1 MLKEDIT
8 ILPLIYDNS
17 FKHIFLDKPE
27 MLMTIISKI
36 IDYPFDPNI
45 DVVEVCNGVIIK
57 QKLKEKGYIA
67 DIVLMVNKF
76 DIISIEANKGDFSWL
91 KAERNFIYIT
101 EIGNRHKRHIHK
113 VYNNKNNKSS
123 KNNSK
128 SNNKNKNKNNNNSN
142 AKSPQVIQVNLNY
155 KSSVFGAEPII
166 KNEVRNKIYNRA
178 LIKNFTIWLINV
190 DKCQE
195 MMYTNDE
202 MSKEHLLGAIFATSS
217 ANELELLLIKGG
229 VDKNMT
235 RDFIEFIKEKNND
248 TSYLNDLVTVH
259 PIEEKID
266 EAYSDGHAMGI
277 DEGERIGYAR
287 GEEIGVAKGVKQ
299 GIEQGIEKGRELG
312 IEQGIEQGREEGR
325 NESTQNIINKLIE
338 KGLSDN
344 EISNLLDI
352 NHKQLTKLKRVA

>member
-1 MLKEDIT
+1 MLKEDTKIE
-8 ILPLIYDNS
+8 PLIYDNA
-17 FKHIFLDKPE
+17 FRHIFLDKPE

-36 IDYPFDPNI
+36 IDYPFDPDI
-45 DVVEVCNGVIIK
+45 DVVEVCNEVIIK
-57 QKLKEKGYIA
+57 RKLKEKGYVA

-101 EIGNRHKRHIHK
+101 ELGNRHKRHIHK
-113 VYNNKNNKSS
+113 VYNNNSS
-123 KNNSK
+123 KK
-128 SNNKNKNKNNNNSN
+128 KDKKNNKNKSYE
-142 AKSPQVIQVNLNY
+142 KSPKVIQVNLNY
-155 KSSVFGAEPII
+155 KSSVFNTEPII

-190 DKCQE
+190 DKCNE

-202 MSKEHLLGAIFATSS
+202 MRKGHLLGAIFATSS
-217 ANELELLLIKGG
+217 ANELELLRIKGG

-287 GEEIGVAKGVKQ
+287 GEAIGVAKGVKQ
-299 GIEQGIEKGRELG
+299 GIEQGIMKGQK
-312 IEQGIEQGREEGR
+312 QGALQERKNLIAKL
-325 NESTQNIINKLIE
+325 INK
-338 KGLSDN
+338 GFSDN

-352 NHKQLTKLKRVA
+352 SPKQLTKFKRVA

>member
-1 MLKEDIT
+1 MLKEDTKIE
-8 ILPLIYDNS
+8 PLIYDNA
-17 FKHIFLDKPE
+17 FRHIFLDKPE

-36 IDYPFDPNI
+36 IDYPFDPDI
-45 DVVEVCNGVIIK
+45 DVVEVCNEVIIK
-57 QKLKEKGYIA
+57 RKLKEKGYVA

-101 EIGNRHKRHIHK
+101 ELGNRHKRHIHK
-113 VYNNKNNKSS
+113 VYNNNSS
-123 KNNSK
+123 KK
-128 SNNKNKNKNNNNSN
+128 KDKKNNKNKSYE
-142 AKSPQVIQVNLNY
+142 KSPKVIQVNLNY
-155 KSSVFGAEPII
+155 KSSVFNTEPII

-178 LIKNFTIWLINV
+178 LIKNFTIWLINI
-190 DKCQE
+190 DKCSE

-202 MSKEHLLGAIFATSS
+202 ISKGHLLGAIFATSS

-277 DEGERIGYAR
+277 DEGKKIG
-287 GEEIGVAKGVKQ
+287 
-299 GIEQGIEKGRELG
+299 L
-312 IEQGIEQGREEGR
+312 EQGREEGR
-325 NESTQNIINKLIE
+325 NESIQNTINKLIS

-352 NHKQLTKLKRVA
+352 NHKQLTKFKRVA

>member
-1 MLKEDIT
+1 MLKEDTKIE
-8 ILPLIYDNS
+8 PLIYDNA
-17 FKHIFLDKPE
+17 FRHIFLDKPE

-36 IDYPFDPNI
+36 IDYPFDPDI
-45 DVVEVCNGVIIK
+45 DVVEVCNEVIIK
-57 QKLKEKGYIA
+57 RKLKEKGYVA
-67 DIVLMVNKF
+67 DIVLIVNKF

-101 EIGNRHKRHIHK
+101 ELGNRHKRHIHK
-113 VYNNKNNKSS
+113 VYNNNSS
-123 KNNSK
+123 KK
-128 SNNKNKNKNNNNSN
+128 KDKKNNKNKSYE
-142 AKSPQVIQVNLNY
+142 KSPKVIQVNLNY
-155 KSSVFGAEPII
+155 KSSVFNTEPII

-178 LIKNFTIWLINV
+178 LIKNFTIWLINI
-190 DKCQE
+190 DKCSE

-202 MSKEHLLGAIFATSS
+202 ISKGHLLGAIFATSS

-287 GEEIGVAKGVKQ
+287 GEAIGVAKGVKQ
-299 GIEQGIEKGRELG
+299 GIEQGIE
-312 IEQGIEQGREEGR
+312 QGIMKGQKQGALQERK
-325 NESTQNIINKLIE
+325 NLIAKLINK
-338 KGLSDN
+338 GFSDN

-352 NHKQLTKLKRVA
+352 SPKQLTKFKRVA

>member
-1 MLKEDIT
+1 MLKEDTKIE
-8 ILPLIYDNS
+8 PLIYDNA
-17 FKHIFLDKPE
+17 FRHIFLDKPE

-36 IDYPFDPNI
+36 IDYPFDPDI
-45 DVVEVCNGVIIK
+45 DVVEVCNEVIIK
-57 QKLKEKGYIA
+57 RKLKEKGYVA

-101 EIGNRHKRHIHK
+101 ELGNRHKRHIHK
-113 VYNNKNNKSS
+113 VYNNNSS
-123 KNNSK
+123 KK
-128 SNNKNKNKNNNNSN
+128 KDKKNNKNKSYE
-142 AKSPQVIQVNLNY
+142 KSPKVIQVNLNY
-155 KSSVFGAEPII
+155 KSSVFNTEPII

-190 DKCQE
+190 DKCSE

-202 MSKEHLLGAIFATSS
+202 MRKGHLLGAIFATSS

-277 DEGERIGYAR
+277 DEGKKIGLERGKEIGLER
-287 GEEIGVAKGVKQ
+287 GEEIGVAKGIKQ
-299 GIEQGIEKGRELG
+299 EIEQ
-312 IEQGIEQGREEGR
+312 GR

-352 NHKQLTKLKRVA
+352 NHKQLTKFKRVA

>member
-1 MLKEDIT
+1 MLKEDTKIE
-8 ILPLIYDNS
+8 PLIYDNA
-17 FKHIFLDKPE
+17 FRHIFLDKPE

-36 IDYPFDPNI
+36 IDYPFDPDI
-45 DVVEVCNGVIIK
+45 DVVEVCNEVIIK
-57 QKLKEKGYIA
+57 RKLKEKGYVA

-101 EIGNRHKRHIHK
+101 ELGNRHKRHIHK
-113 VYNNKNNKSS
+113 VYNNNSS
-123 KNNSK
+123 KK
-128 SNNKNKNKNNNNSN
+128 KDKKNNKNKSYE
-142 AKSPQVIQVNLNY
+142 KSPKVIQVNLNY
-155 KSSVFGAEPII
+155 KSSVFNTEPII

-190 DKCQE
+190 DKCSE

-202 MSKEHLLGAIFATSS
+202 MSKGHLLGAIFATSS

-287 GEEIGVAKGVKQ
+287 GEAIGVAKGVKQ
-299 GIEQGIEKGRELG
+299 GIEQGIE
-312 IEQGIEQGREEGR
+312 QGIMKGQKQGALQERK
-325 NESTQNIINKLIE
+325 NLIAKLINK
-338 KGLSDN
+338 GFSDN

-352 NHKQLTKLKRVA
+352 SPKQLTKFKRVA

>member
-1 MLKEDIT
+1 MLKEDTKIE
-8 ILPLIYDNS
+8 PLIYDNA
-17 FKHIFLDKPE
+17 FRHIFLDKPE

-36 IDYPFDPNI
+36 IDYPFDPDI
-45 DVVEVCNGVIIK
+45 DVVEVCNEVIIK
-57 QKLKEKGYIA
+57 RKLKEKGYVA

-101 EIGNRHKRHIHK
+101 ELGNRHKRHIHK
-113 VYNNKNNKSS
+113 VYNNNSSKSS
-123 KNNSK
+123 SK
-128 SNNKNKNKNNNNSN
+128 KKDKNKNKSCE
-142 AKSPQVIQVNLNY
+142 KSPQVIQVNLNY
-155 KSSVFGAEPII
+155 KSSVFSDKPII

-190 DKCQE
+190 DKCSE

-202 MSKEHLLGAIFATSS
+202 MRKGHLLGAIFATSS

-277 DEGERIGYAR
+277 DEGKKIGLER
-287 GEEIGVAKGVKQ
+287 GEEIGIAKGIKQGIKQ
-299 GIEQGIEKGRELG
+299 GIEQ
-312 IEQGIEQGREEGR
+312 GR

-352 NHKQLTKLKRVA
+352 NHKQLTKFKRIA

>member
-1 MLKEDIT
+1 MLKEDTKIE
-8 ILPLIYDNS
+8 PLIYDNA
-17 FKHIFLDKPE
+17 FRHIFLDKPE

-36 IDYPFDPNI
+36 IDYPFDPDI
-45 DVVEVCNGVIIK
+45 DVVEVCNEVIIK
-57 QKLKEKGYIA
+57 RKLKEKGYVA
-67 DIVLMVNKF
+67 DIVLIVNKF

-101 EIGNRHKRHIHK
+101 ELGNRHKRHIHK
-113 VYNNKNNKSS
+113 VYNNNSS
-123 KNNSK
+123 KK
-128 SNNKNKNKNNNNSN
+128 KDKKNNKNKSYE
-142 AKSPQVIQVNLNY
+142 KSPKVIQVNLNY
-155 KSSVFGAEPII
+155 KSSVFNTEPII

-190 DKCQE
+190 DKCSE

-202 MSKEHLLGAIFATSS
+202 MRKEHLLGAIFATSS

-266 EAYSDGHAMGI
+266 EAFSDGHAMGI
-277 DEGERIGYAR
+277 DEGKKIGLER
-287 GEEIGVAKGVKQ
+287 GEEIGVAKGIKQGIKQ
-299 GIEQGIEKGRELG
+299 GIEQ
-312 IEQGIEQGREEGR
+312 GR

-352 NHKQLTKLKRVA
+352 NHKQLTKFKRVA

>member
-1 MLKEDIT
+1 MLKEDTKIE
-8 ILPLIYDNS
+8 PLIYDNA
-17 FKHIFLDKPE
+17 FRHIFLDKPE

-36 IDYPFDPNI
+36 IDYPFDPDI
-45 DVVEVCNGVIIK
+45 DVVEVCNEVIIK
-57 QKLKEKGYIA
+57 RKLKEKGYVA
-67 DIVLMVNKF
+67 DIVLIVNKF

-101 EIGNRHKRHIHK
+101 ELGNRHKRHIHK
-113 VYNNKNNKSS
+113 VYNNNSS
-123 KNNSK
+123 KK
-128 SNNKNKNKNNNNSN
+128 KDKKNNKNKSYE
-142 AKSPQVIQVNLNY
+142 KSPKVIQVNLNY
-155 KSSVFGAEPII
+155 KSSVFNTEPII

-190 DKCQE
+190 DKCSE

-202 MSKEHLLGAIFATSS
+202 MRKGHLLGAIFATSS

-266 EAYSDGHAMGI
+266 EAFSDGHAMGI
-277 DEGERIGYAR
+277 DEGKKIGLER
-287 GEEIGVAKGVKQ
+287 GEEIGVAK
-299 GIEQGIEKGRELG
+299 
-312 IEQGIEQGREEGR
+312 GIEQGREEGR

-352 NHKQLTKLKRVA
+352 NPKQLTKLKRIA

>member
-1 MLKEDIT
+1 MLKEDTKIE
-8 ILPLIYDNS
+8 PLIYDNA

-36 IDYPFDPNI
+36 IDYPFDPDI
-45 DVVEVCNGVIIK
+45 DVVEVCNEVIIK
-57 QKLKEKGYIA
+57 RKLKEKGYVA

-101 EIGNRHKRHIHK
+101 ELGNRHKRHIHK
-113 VYNNKNNKSS
+113 VYNNNSS
-123 KNNSK
+123 KK
-128 SNNKNKNKNNNNSN
+128 KDKKNNKNKSYE
-142 AKSPQVIQVNLNY
+142 KSPKVIQVNLNY
-155 KSSVFGAEPII
+155 KSSVFNTEPII

-190 DKCQE
+190 DKCSE

-202 MSKEHLLGAIFATSS
+202 MSKGHLLGAIFATSS

-277 DEGERIGYAR
+277 DEGEK
-287 GEEIGVAKGVKQ
+287 IGVAKG
-299 GIEQGIEKGRELG
+299 IEQGRAEGRE
-312 IEQGIEQGREEGR
+312 EGREEGR
-325 NESTQNIINKLIE
+325 NEITQNIINKLIE

-352 NHKQLTKLKRVA
+352 NHKQLTKFKRIA

>member
-1 MLKEDIT
+1 MLKEDTKIE
-8 ILPLIYDNS
+8 PLIYDNA
-17 FKHIFLDKPE
+17 FRHIFLDKPE

-36 IDYPFDPNI
+36 IDYPFDPDI
-45 DVVEVCNGVIIK
+45 DVVEVCNEVIIK
-57 QKLKEKGYIA
+57 RKLKEKGYVA

-101 EIGNRHKRHIHK
+101 ELGNRHKRHIHK
-113 VYNNKNNKSS
+113 VYNNNSSKSS
-123 KNNSK
+123 SKKKNK
-128 SNNKNKNKNNNNSN
+128 KNNKNKSYE
-142 AKSPQVIQVNLNY
+142 KSPKVIQVNLNY
-155 KSSVFGAEPII
+155 KSSVFNTEPII

-190 DKCQE
+190 DKCSE

-202 MSKEHLLGAIFATSS
+202 MRKEHLLGAIFATSS

-266 EAYSDGHAMGI
+266 EAFSDGHAMGI
-277 DEGERIGYAR
+277 DEGKKIGLERGKEIGLER
-287 GEEIGVAKGVKQ
+287 GEEIGVAKG
-299 GIEQGIEKGRELG
+299 IEQ
-312 IEQGIEQGREEGR
+312 GR

-352 NHKQLTKLKRVA
+352 NHKQLTKFKRVA

>member
-1 MLKEDIT
+1 MLKEDTKIE
-8 ILPLIYDNS
+8 PLIYDNA
-17 FKHIFLDKPE
+17 FRHIFLDKPE

-36 IDYPFDPNI
+36 IDYPFDPDI
-45 DVVEVCNGVIIK
+45 DVVEVCNEVIIK
-57 QKLKEKGYIA
+57 RKLKEKGYVA
-67 DIVLMVNKF
+67 DIVLIVNKF

-101 EIGNRHKRHIHK
+101 ELGNRHKRHIHK
-113 VYNNKNNKSS
+113 VYNNNSS
-123 KNNSK
+123 KK
-128 SNNKNKNKNNNNSN
+128 KDKKNNKNKSYE
-142 AKSPQVIQVNLNY
+142 KSPKVIQVNLNY
-155 KSSVFGAEPII
+155 KSSVFNTEPII

-190 DKCQE
+190 DKCSE

-202 MSKEHLLGAIFATSS
+202 MRRGHLLGAIFATSS

-266 EAYSDGHAMGI
+266 EAFSDGHAMGI
-277 DEGERIGYAR
+277 DEGKKIGLER

-299 GIEQGIEKGRELG
+299 GIEQGREEGR
-312 IEQGIEQGREEGR
+312 EQGREEGR

-352 NHKQLTKLKRVA
+352 NPKQLTKLKRIA

>member
-1 MLKEDIT
+1 MLKEDTKIE
-8 ILPLIYDNS
+8 PLIYDNA
-17 FKHIFLDKPE
+17 FRHIFLDKPE

-36 IDYPFDPNI
+36 IDYPFDPDI
-45 DVVEVCNGVIIK
+45 DVVEVCNEVIIK
-57 QKLKEKGYIA
+57 RKLKEKGYVA
-67 DIVLMVNKF
+67 DIVLIVNKF

-101 EIGNRHKRHIHK
+101 ELGNRHKRHIHK
-113 VYNNKNNKSS
+113 VYNNNSS
-123 KNNSK
+123 KK
-128 SNNKNKNKNNNNSN
+128 KDKKNNKNKSYE
-142 AKSPQVIQVNLNY
+142 KSPKVIQVNLNY
-155 KSSVFGAEPII
+155 KSSVFNTEPII

-190 DKCQE
+190 DKCSE

-202 MSKEHLLGAIFATSS
+202 MRKGHLLGAIFATSS

-277 DEGERIGYAR
+277 DEGKKIGLER
-287 GEEIGVAKGVKQ
+287 GEEIGVAKGIKQGIKQ
-299 GIEQGIEKGRELG
+299 GIEQ
-312 IEQGIEQGREEGR
+312 GR

-352 NHKQLTKLKRVA
+352 NHKQLTKFKRVA

>member
-1 MLKEDIT
+1 MLKEDTKIE
-8 ILPLIYDNS
+8 PLIYDNA
-17 FKHIFLDKPE
+17 FRHIFLDKPE

-36 IDYPFDPNI
+36 IDYPFDPDI
-45 DVVEVCNGVIIK
+45 DVVEVCNEVIIK
-57 QKLKEKGYIA
+57 RKLKEKGYVA

-101 EIGNRHKRHIHK
+101 ELGNRHKRHIHK
-113 VYNNKNNKSS
+113 VYNNSS
-123 KNNSK
+123 KK
-128 SNNKNKNKNNNNSN
+128 KDKKNNKNKSYE
-142 AKSPQVIQVNLNY
+142 KSPKVIQVNLNY
-155 KSSVFGAEPII
+155 KSSVFNTEPII

-190 DKCQE
+190 DKCNE

-202 MSKEHLLGAIFATSS
+202 MRKGHLLGAIFATSS

-277 DEGERIGYAR
+277 DEGKKIGLER
-287 GEEIGVAKGVKQ
+287 GEEIGVAKGIKQ
-299 GIEQGIEKGRELG
+299 GIEQGIE
-312 IEQGIEQGREEGR
+312 QGR

-352 NHKQLTKLKRVA
+352 NHKQLTKLKKAL

>member
-1 MLKEDIT
+1 MLKEDTKIE
-8 ILPLIYDNS
+8 PLIYDNA
-17 FKHIFLDKPE
+17 FRHIFLDKPE

-36 IDYPFDPNI
+36 IDYPFDPDI
-45 DVVEVCNGVIIK
+45 DVVEVCNEVIIK
-57 QKLKEKGYIA
+57 RKLKEKGYVA

-101 EIGNRHKRHIHK
+101 ELGNRHKRHIHK
-113 VYNNKNNKSS
+113 VYNNNSS
-123 KNNSK
+123 KK
-128 SNNKNKNKNNNNSN
+128 KDKKNNKNKSYE
-142 AKSPQVIQVNLNY
+142 KSPKVIQVNLNY
-155 KSSVFGAEPII
+155 KSSVFNTEPII

-190 DKCQE
+190 DKCNE

-202 MSKEHLLGAIFATSS
+202 MRKGHLLGAIFATSS

-266 EAYSDGHAMGI
+266 EAFSDGHAMGI
-277 DEGERIGYAR
+277 DEGKKIGLER
-287 GEEIGVAKGVKQ
+287 GEEIGVAKGIKQ
-299 GIEQGIEKGRELG
+299 GIEQ
-312 IEQGIEQGREEGR
+312 GR

-352 NHKQLTKLKRVA
+352 NHKQLTKLKKAL

>member
-1 MLKEDIT
+1 MLKEDTKIE
-8 ILPLIYDNS
+8 PLIYDNA
-17 FKHIFLDKPE
+17 FRHIFLDKPE

-36 IDYPFDPNI
+36 IDYPFDPDI
-45 DVVEVCNGVIIK
+45 DVVEVCNEVIIK
-57 QKLKEKGYIA
+57 RKLKEKGYVA

-101 EIGNRHKRHIHK
+101 ELGNRHKRHIHK
-113 VYNNKNNKSS
+113 VYNNNSNKSS
-123 KNNSK
+123 SKKKDKNNNK
-128 SNNKNKNKNNNNSN
+128 KNNKNKSYE
-142 AKSPQVIQVNLNY
+142 KSPKVIQVNLNY
-155 KSSVFGAEPII
+155 KSSVFNTEPII

-190 DKCQE
+190 DKCSE

-202 MSKEHLLGAIFATSS
+202 IRKGHLLGAIFATSS

-266 EAYSDGHAMGI
+266 EAFSDGHAMGI
-277 DEGERIGYAR
+277 DEGKKIGLER
-287 GEEIGVAKGVKQ
+287 GEEIGVAKGIKQ
-299 GIEQGIEKGRELG
+299 GIEQ
-312 IEQGIEQGREEGR
+312 GR

-352 NHKQLTKLKRVA
+352 NPKQLTKFKRIA

>member
-1 MLKEDIT
+1 MLKEDTKIE
-8 ILPLIYDNS
+8 PLIYDNA
-17 FKHIFLDKPE
+17 FRHIFLDKPE

-36 IDYPFDPNI
+36 IDYPFDPDI
-45 DVVEVCNGVIIK
+45 DVVEVCNEVIIK
-57 QKLKEKGYIA
+57 RKLKEKGYVA

-101 EIGNRHKRHIHK
+101 ELGNRHKRHIHK
-113 VYNNKNNKSS
+113 VYNNNSS
-123 KNNSK
+123 KK
-128 SNNKNKNKNNNNSN
+128 KDKKNNKNKSYE
-142 AKSPQVIQVNLNY
+142 KSPKVIQVNLNY
-155 KSSVFGAEPII
+155 KSSVFNTEPII

-190 DKCQE
+190 DKCNE

-202 MSKEHLLGAIFATSS
+202 MRKGHLLGAIFATSS

-266 EAYSDGHAMGI
+266 EAFSDGHAMGI
-277 DEGERIGYAR
+277 DEGKKIGLER

-299 GIEQGIEKGRELG
+299 G

-352 NHKQLTKLKRVA
+352 NHKQLTKLKKAL

>member
-1 MLKEDIT
+1 MLKEDTKIE
-8 ILPLIYDNS
+8 PLIYDNA
-17 FKHIFLDKPE
+17 FRHIFLDKPE

-36 IDYPFDPNI
+36 IDYPFDPDI
-45 DVVEVCNGVIIK
+45 DVVEVCNEVIIK
-57 QKLKEKGYIA
+57 RKLKEKGYVA

-101 EIGNRHKRHIHK
+101 ELGNRHKRHIHK
-113 VYNNKNNKSS
+113 VYNNNSS
-123 KNNSK
+123 KK
-128 SNNKNKNKNNNNSN
+128 KDKKNNKNKSYE
-142 AKSPQVIQVNLNY
+142 KSPKVIQVNLNY
-155 KSSVFGAEPII
+155 KSSVFNTEPII

-190 DKCQE
+190 DKCNE

-202 MSKEHLLGAIFATSS
+202 MRKGHLLGAIFATSS

-266 EAYSDGHAMGI
+266 EAFSDGHAMGI
-277 DEGERIGYAR
+277 DEGKKIGLERGKEIGLER
-287 GEEIGVAKGVKQ
+287 GEEIGVAKG
-299 GIEQGIEKGRELG
+299 IEQ
-312 IEQGIEQGREEGR
+312 GR

-352 NHKQLTKLKRVA
+352 NHKQLTKFKRVA

>member
-1 MLKEDIT
+1 MLKEDTKIE
-8 ILPLIYDNS
+8 PLIYDNA
-17 FKHIFLDKPE
+17 FRHIFLDKPE

-36 IDYPFDPNI
+36 IDYPFDPDI
-45 DVVEVCNGVIIK
+45 DVVEVCNEVIIK
-57 QKLKEKGYIA
+57 RKLKEKGYVA

-101 EIGNRHKRHIHK
+101 ELGNRHKRHIHK
-113 VYNNKNNKSS
+113 VYNNSS
-123 KNNSK
+123 KK
-128 SNNKNKNKNNNNSN
+128 KDKKNNKNKSYE
-142 AKSPQVIQVNLNY
+142 KSPKVIQVNLNY
-155 KSSVFGAEPII
+155 KSSVFNTEPII

-190 DKCQE
+190 DKCNE

-202 MSKEHLLGAIFATSS
+202 MRKGHLLGAIFATSS

-277 DEGERIGYAR
+277 DEGKKIGLER
-287 GEEIGVAKGVKQ
+287 GEEIGVAKGIKQ
-299 GIEQGIEKGRELG
+299 GIEQ
-312 IEQGIEQGREEGR
+312 GR

-352 NHKQLTKLKRVA
+352 NHKQLTKFKRVA

>member
-1 MLKEDIT
+1 MLKEDTKIE
-8 ILPLIYDNS
+8 PLIYDNA
-17 FKHIFLDKPE
+17 FRHIFLDKPE

-36 IDYPFDPNI
+36 IDYPFDPDI
-45 DVVEVCNGVIIK
+45 DVVEVCNEVIIK
-57 QKLKEKGYIA
+57 RKLKEKGYVA

-101 EIGNRHKRHIHK
+101 ELGNRHKRHIHK
-113 VYNNKNNKSS
+113 VYNNNSS
-123 KNNSK
+123 KK
-128 SNNKNKNKNNNNSN
+128 KDKKNNKNKSYE
-142 AKSPQVIQVNLNY
+142 KSPKVIQVNLNY
-155 KSSVFGAEPII
+155 KSSVFNTEPII

-190 DKCQE
+190 DKCNE

-202 MSKEHLLGAIFATSS
+202 MRKGHLLGAIFATSS

-266 EAYSDGHAMGI
+266 EAFSDGHAMGI
-277 DEGERIGYAR
+277 DEGKKIGLER

-299 GIEQGIEKGRELG
+299 GIEQGREEGR
-312 IEQGIEQGREEGR
+312 EQGREEGR

-352 NHKQLTKLKRVA
+352 NPKQLTKLKRIA

>member
-1 MLKEDIT
+1 MLKEDTKIE
-8 ILPLIYDNS
+8 PLIYDNA
-17 FKHIFLDKPE
+17 FRHIFLDKPE

-36 IDYPFDPNI
+36 IDYPFDPDI
-45 DVVEVCNGVIIK
+45 DVVEVCNEVIIK
-57 QKLKEKGYIA
+57 RKLKEKGYVA

-101 EIGNRHKRHIHK
+101 ELGNRHKRHIHK
-113 VYNNKNNKSS
+113 VYNNNSS
-123 KNNSK
+123 KK
-128 SNNKNKNKNNNNSN
+128 KDKKNNKNKSYE
-142 AKSPQVIQVNLNY
+142 KSPKVIQVNLNY
-155 KSSVFGAEPII
+155 KSSVFNTEPII

-178 LIKNFTIWLINV
+178 LIKNFTIWLINI
-190 DKCQE
+190 DKCSE

-202 MSKEHLLGAIFATSS
+202 ISKGHLLGAIFATSS

-287 GEEIGVAKGVKQ
+287 GEAIGVAKGVKQ
-299 GIEQGIEKGRELG
+299 G

>member
-1 MLKEDIT
+1 MLKEDTKIE
-8 ILPLIYDNS
+8 PLIYDNA
-17 FKHIFLDKPE
+17 FRHIFLDKPE

-36 IDYPFDPNI
+36 IDYPFDPDI
-45 DVVEVCNGVIIK
+45 DVVEVCNEVIIK
-57 QKLKEKGYIA
+57 RKLKEKGYVA

-101 EIGNRHKRHIHK
+101 ELGNRHKRHIHK
-113 VYNNKNNKSS
+113 VYNNNSS
-123 KNNSK
+123 KK
-128 SNNKNKNKNNNNSN
+128 KDKKNNKNKSYE
-142 AKSPQVIQVNLNY
+142 KSPKVIQVNLNY
-155 KSSVFGAEPII
+155 KSSVFNTEPII

-190 DKCQE
+190 DKCSE

-202 MSKEHLLGAIFATSS
+202 MRKEHLLGAIFATSS

-277 DEGERIGYAR
+277 DEGKKIGLER
-287 GEEIGVAKGVKQ
+287 GEEIGVAKGIKQGIKQ
-299 GIEQGIEKGRELG
+299 GIEQ
-312 IEQGIEQGREEGR
+312 GR

-352 NHKQLTKLKRVA
+352 NHKQLTKFKRVA

>member
-1 MLKEDIT
+1 MLKEDTKIE
-8 ILPLIYDNS
+8 PLIYDNA
-17 FKHIFLDKPE
+17 FRHIFLDKPE
-27 MLMTIISKI
+27 MLITIISKI
-36 IDYPFDPNI
+36 IDYPFDPDI
-45 DVVEVCNGVIIK
+45 DVVEVCNEVIIK
-57 QKLKEKGYIA
+57 RKLKEKGYVA
-67 DIVLMVNKF
+67 DIVLIVNKF

-101 EIGNRHKRHIHK
+101 ELGNRHKRHIHK
-113 VYNNKNNKSS
+113 VYNNNSS
-123 KNNSK
+123 KK
-128 SNNKNKNKNNNNSN
+128 KDKKNNKNKSYE
-142 AKSPQVIQVNLNY
+142 KSPKVIQVNLNY
-155 KSSVFGAEPII
+155 KSSVFNTEPII

-190 DKCQE
+190 DKCNE

-202 MSKEHLLGAIFATSS
+202 MRKGHLLGAIFATSS

-277 DEGERIGYAR
+277 DEGKKIGLER
-287 GEEIGVAKGVKQ
+287 GEEIGVAKGIKQGIKQ
-299 GIEQGIEKGRELG
+299 GIEQ
-312 IEQGIEQGREEGR
+312 GR

-352 NHKQLTKLKRVA
+352 NHKQLTKFKRVA

>member
-1 MLKEDIT
+1 MLKEDTKIE
-8 ILPLIYDNS
+8 PLIYDNA
-17 FKHIFLDKPE
+17 FRHIFLDKPE

-36 IDYPFDPNI
+36 IDYPFDPDI
-45 DVVEVCNGVIIK
+45 DVVEVCNEVIIK
-57 QKLKEKGYIA
+57 RKLKEKGYVA

-101 EIGNRHKRHIHK
+101 ELGNRHKRHIHK
-113 VYNNKNNKSS
+113 VYNNNSS
-123 KNNSK
+123 KK
-128 SNNKNKNKNNNNSN
+128 KDKKNNKNKSYE
-142 AKSPQVIQVNLNY
+142 KSPKVIQVNLNY
-155 KSSVFGAEPII
+155 KSSVFNTEPII

-190 DKCQE
+190 DKCSE

-202 MSKEHLLGAIFATSS
+202 MRKGHLLGAIFATSS

-287 GEEIGVAKGVKQ
+287 GEAIGVAKGVKQ
-299 GIEQGIEKGRELG
+299 G

-352 NHKQLTKLKRVA
+352 NHKQLTKLKKAL

>member
-1 MLKEDIT
+1 MLKEDTKIE
-8 ILPLIYDNS
+8 PLIYDNA
-17 FKHIFLDKPE
+17 FRHIFLDKPE

-36 IDYPFDPNI
+36 IDYPFDPDI
-45 DVVEVCNGVIIK
+45 DVVEVCNEVIIK
-57 QKLKEKGYIA
+57 RKLKEKGYVA

-101 EIGNRHKRHIHK
+101 ELGNRHKRHIHK
-113 VYNNKNNKSS
+113 VYNNNSS
-123 KNNSK
+123 KK
-128 SNNKNKNKNNNNSN
+128 KDKKNNKNKSYE
-142 AKSPQVIQVNLNY
+142 KSPKVIQVNLNY
-155 KSSVFGAEPII
+155 KSSVFNTEPII

-190 DKCQE
+190 DKCSE

-202 MSKEHLLGAIFATSS
+202 MRKGHLLGAIFATSS

-287 GEEIGVAKGVKQ
+287 GEAIGVAKGVKQ
-299 GIEQGIEKGRELG
+299 GIEQGIE
-312 IEQGIEQGREEGR
+312 QGIMKGQKQGALQERK
-325 NESTQNIINKLIE
+325 NLIAKLINK
-338 KGLSDN
+338 GFSDN

-352 NHKQLTKLKRVA
+352 SPKQLTKFKKVA

>member
-1 MLKEDIT
+1 MLKEDTKIE
-8 ILPLIYDNS
+8 PLIYDNA
-17 FKHIFLDKPE
+17 FRHIFLDKPE

-36 IDYPFDPNI
+36 IDYPFDPDI
-45 DVVEVCNGVIIK
+45 DVVEVCNEVIIK
-57 QKLKEKGYIA
+57 RKLKEKGYVA

-101 EIGNRHKRHIHK
+101 ELGNRHKRHIHK
-113 VYNNKNNKSS
+113 VYNNNSSKSS
-123 KNNSK
+123 SK
-128 SNNKNKNKNNNNSN
+128 KKYKKNNKNKSYE
-142 AKSPQVIQVNLNY
+142 KSPKVIQVNLNY
-155 KSSVFGAEPII
+155 KSSVFNTEPII

-178 LIKNFTIWLINV
+178 LIKNFTIWLINI
-190 DKCQE
+190 DKCSE

-202 MSKEHLLGAIFATSS
+202 ISKGHLLGAIFATSS

-277 DEGERIGYAR
+277 DEGKKIGLER
-287 GEEIGVAKGVKQ
+287 GEEIGVAKGIKQGIKQ
-299 GIEQGIEKGRELG
+299 GIEQ
-312 IEQGIEQGREEGR
+312 GR

-352 NHKQLTKLKRVA
+352 NHKQLTKLKKAL

>member
-1 MLKEDIT
+1 MLKEDTKIE
-8 ILPLIYDNS
+8 PLIYDNA
-17 FKHIFLDKPE
+17 FRHIFLDKPE

-36 IDYPFDPNI
+36 IDYPFDPDI
-45 DVVEVCNGVIIK
+45 DVVEVCNEVIIK
-57 QKLKEKGYIA
+57 RKLKEKGYVA

-101 EIGNRHKRHIHK
+101 ELGNRHKRHIHK
-113 VYNNKNNKSS
+113 VYNNSS
-123 KNNSK
+123 KK
-128 SNNKNKNKNNNNSN
+128 KDKKNNKNKSYE
-142 AKSPQVIQVNLNY
+142 KSPKVIQVNLNY
-155 KSSVFGAEPII
+155 KSSVFNTEPII

-190 DKCQE
+190 DKCNE

-202 MSKEHLLGAIFATSS
+202 MRKGHLLGAIFATSS

-266 EAYSDGHAMGI
+266 EAFSDGHAMGI
-277 DEGERIGYAR
+277 DEGKKIGLER
-287 GEEIGVAKGVKQ
+287 GEEIGVAKGIKQGIKQ
-299 GIEQGIEKGRELG
+299 GIEQ
-312 IEQGIEQGREEGR
+312 GR

-352 NHKQLTKLKRVA
+352 NHKQLTKFKRIA

>member
-1 MLKEDIT
+1 MLKEDTKIE
-8 ILPLIYDNS
+8 PLIYDNA
-17 FKHIFLDKPE
+17 FRHIFLDKPE

-36 IDYPFDPNI
+36 IDYPFDPDI
-45 DVVEVCNGVIIK
+45 DVVEVCNEVIIK
-57 QKLKEKGYIA
+57 RKLKEKGYVA

-101 EIGNRHKRHIHK
+101 ELGNRHKRHIHK
-113 VYNNKNNKSS
+113 VYNNNSS
-123 KNNSK
+123 KK
-128 SNNKNKNKNNNNSN
+128 KDKKNNKNKSYE
-142 AKSPQVIQVNLNY
+142 KSPKVIQVNLNY
-155 KSSVFGAEPII
+155 KSSVFNTEPII

-178 LIKNFTIWLINV
+178 LIKNFTIWLINI
-190 DKCQE
+190 DKCSE

-202 MSKEHLLGAIFATSS
+202 MRKGHLLGAIFATSS

-266 EAYSDGHAMGI
+266 EAFSDGHAMGI
-277 DEGERIGYAR
+277 DEGKKIGLER

-299 GIEQGIEKGRELG
+299 GIEQGREEGR
-312 IEQGIEQGREEGR
+312 EQGREEGR

-352 NHKQLTKLKRVA
+352 NPKQLTKLKRIA

>member
-1 MLKEDIT
+1 MLKEDTKIE
-8 ILPLIYDNS
+8 PLIYDNA
-17 FKHIFLDKPE
+17 FRHIFLDKPE

-36 IDYPFDPNI
+36 IDYPFDPDI
-45 DVVEVCNGVIIK
+45 DVVEVCNEVIIK
-57 QKLKEKGYIA
+57 RKLKEKGYVA

-101 EIGNRHKRHIHK
+101 ELGNRHKRHIHK
-113 VYNNKNNKSS
+113 VYNNNSSKSS
-123 KNNSK
+123 SK
-128 SNNKNKNKNNNNSN
+128 KKDKNKNKSCE
-142 AKSPQVIQVNLNY
+142 KSPKVIQVNLNY
-155 KSSVFGAEPII
+155 KSSVFNTEPII

-190 DKCQE
+190 DKCSE

-202 MSKEHLLGAIFATSS
+202 MRKGHLLGAIFATSS

-277 DEGERIGYAR
+277 DEGKKIGLER
-287 GEEIGVAKGVKQ
+287 GEEIGIAKGIKQ
-299 GIEQGIEKGRELG
+299 GIEQ
-312 IEQGIEQGREEGR
+312 GR

-352 NHKQLTKLKRVA
+352 NPKQLTKFKRIA

>member
-1 MLKEDIT
+1 MLKEDTKIE
-8 ILPLIYDNS
+8 PLIYDNA
-17 FKHIFLDKPE
+17 FRHIFLDKPE

-36 IDYPFDPNI
+36 IDYPFDPDI
-45 DVVEVCNGVIIK
+45 DVVEVCNEVIIK
-57 QKLKEKGYIA
+57 RKLKEKGYVA

-101 EIGNRHKRHIHK
+101 ELGNRHKRHIHK
-113 VYNNKNNKSS
+113 VYNNNSSKSS
-123 KNNSK
+123 SK
-128 SNNKNKNKNNNNSN
+128 KKDKKNNKNKSYE
-142 AKSPQVIQVNLNY
+142 KSPKVIQVNLNY
-155 KSSVFGAEPII
+155 KSSVFNTEPII

-190 DKCQE
+190 DKCNE

-202 MSKEHLLGAIFATSS
+202 MRKGHLLGAIFATSS

-277 DEGERIGYAR
+277 DEGKKIGLER
-287 GEEIGVAKGVKQ
+287 GEEIGVAKGIKQGIKQ
-299 GIEQGIEKGRELG
+299 GIEQ
-312 IEQGIEQGREEGR
+312 GR

-352 NHKQLTKLKRVA
+352 NHKQLTKFKRVA

>member
-128 SNNKNKNKNNNNSN
+128 SNNKNKNNNNSN
-142 AKSPQVIQVNLNY
+142 TKSPQVIQVNLNY

-202 MSKEHLLGAIFATSS
+202 MSKEHLLSAVFATSS

-299 GIEQGIEKGRELG
+299 GIEQGREEGRE
-312 IEQGIEQGREEGR
+312 QGREEGRKQGREEGR

-352 NHKQLTKLKRVA
+352 NHKQITKLKRVA

>member
-1 MLKEDIT
+1 MLKEDTKIE
-8 ILPLIYDNS
+8 PLIYDNA
-17 FKHIFLDKPE
+17 FRHIFLDKPE

-36 IDYPFDPNI
+36 IDYPFDPDI
-45 DVVEVCNGVIIK
+45 DVVEVCNEVIIK
-57 QKLKEKGYIA
+57 RKLKEKGYVA

-101 EIGNRHKRHIHK
+101 ELGNRHKRHIHK
-113 VYNNKNNKSS
+113 VYNNNSS
-123 KNNSK
+123 KK
-128 SNNKNKNKNNNNSN
+128 KDKKNNKNKSYE
-142 AKSPQVIQVNLNY
+142 KSPKVIQVNLNY
-155 KSSVFGAEPII
+155 KSSVFNTEPII

-190 DKCQE
+190 DKCSE

-202 MSKEHLLGAIFATSS
+202 MRKGHLLGAIFATSS

-266 EAYSDGHAMGI
+266 EAFSDGHAMGI
-277 DEGERIGYAR
+277 DEGKKIGLER
-287 GEEIGVAKGVKQ
+287 GEEIGVAK
-299 GIEQGIEKGRELG
+299 
-312 IEQGIEQGREEGR
+312 GIEQGREEGR

-352 NHKQLTKLKRVA
+352 NHKQLTKLKRIA

>member
-1 MLKEDIT
+1 MLKEDTKIE
-8 ILPLIYDNS
+8 PLIYDNA
-17 FKHIFLDKPE
+17 FRHIFLDKPE

-36 IDYPFDPNI
+36 IDYPFDPDI
-45 DVVEVCNGVIIK
+45 DVVEVCNEVIIK
-57 QKLKEKGYIA
+57 RKLKEKGYVA

-101 EIGNRHKRHIHK
+101 ELGNRHKRHIHK
-113 VYNNKNNKSS
+113 VYNNSS
-123 KNNSK
+123 KK
-128 SNNKNKNKNNNNSN
+128 KDKKNNKNKSYE
-142 AKSPQVIQVNLNY
+142 KSPKVIQVNLNY
-155 KSSVFGAEPII
+155 KSSVFNTEPII

-190 DKCQE
+190 DKCSE

-202 MSKEHLLGAIFATSS
+202 MRKGHLLGAIFATSS

-266 EAYSDGHAMGI
+266 EAFSDGHAMGI
-277 DEGERIGYAR
+277 DEGKKIGLER
-287 GEEIGVAKGVKQ
+287 GEEIGVAK
-299 GIEQGIEKGRELG
+299 
-312 IEQGIEQGREEGR
+312 GIEQGREEGR

-352 NHKQLTKLKRVA
+352 NHKQLTKLKRIA

>member
-1 MLKEDIT
+1 MLKEDTKIE
-8 ILPLIYDNS
+8 PLIYDNA
-17 FKHIFLDKPE
+17 FRHIFLDKPE

-36 IDYPFDPNI
+36 IDYPFDPDI
-45 DVVEVCNGVIIK
+45 DVVEVCNEVIIK
-57 QKLKEKGYIA
+57 RKLKEKGYVA

-101 EIGNRHKRHIHK
+101 ELGNRHKRHIHK
-113 VYNNKNNKSS
+113 VYNNNSSKSS
-123 KNNSK
+123 SK
-128 SNNKNKNKNNNNSN
+128 KKDKNKNKSCE
-142 AKSPQVIQVNLNY
+142 KSPQVIQVNLNY
-155 KSSVFGAEPII
+155 KSSVFNTEPII

-190 DKCQE
+190 DKCSE

-202 MSKEHLLGAIFATSS
+202 MSKGHLLGAIFATSS

-277 DEGERIGYAR
+277 DEGEK
-287 GEEIGVAKGVKQ
+287 IGVAKG
-299 GIEQGIEKGRELG
+299 IEQGRAEGRE
-312 IEQGIEQGREEGR
+312 EGREEGR
-325 NESTQNIINKLIE
+325 NEITQNIINKLIE

-352 NHKQLTKLKRVA
+352 NPKQLTKFKRIA

>member
-1 MLKEDIT
+1 MLKEDTKIE
-8 ILPLIYDNS
+8 PLIYDNA
-17 FKHIFLDKPE
+17 FRHIFLDKPE

-36 IDYPFDPNI
+36 IDYPFDPDI
-45 DVVEVCNGVIIK
+45 DVVEVCNEVIIK
-57 QKLKEKGYIA
+57 RKLKEKGYVA

-101 EIGNRHKRHIHK
+101 ELGNRHKRHIHK
-113 VYNNKNNKSS
+113 VYNNNSS
-123 KNNSK
+123 KK
-128 SNNKNKNKNNNNSN
+128 KDKKNNKNKSYE
-142 AKSPQVIQVNLNY
+142 KSPKVIQVNLNY
-155 KSSVFGAEPII
+155 KSSVFNTEPII

-190 DKCQE
+190 DKCSE

-202 MSKEHLLGAIFATSS
+202 ISKGHLLGAIFATSS

-277 DEGERIGYAR
+277 DEGKKIGLER
-287 GEEIGVAKGVKQ
+287 GEEIGVAKGIKQGIKQ
-299 GIEQGIEKGRELG
+299 GIEQ
-312 IEQGIEQGREEGR
+312 GR

>member
-1 MLKEDIT
+1 MLKEDTKIE
-8 ILPLIYDNS
+8 PLIYDNA
-17 FKHIFLDKPE
+17 FRHIFLDKPE

-36 IDYPFDPNI
+36 IDYPFDPDI
-45 DVVEVCNGVIIK
+45 DVVEVCNEVIIK
-57 QKLKEKGYIA
+57 RKLKEKGYVA
-67 DIVLMVNKF
+67 DIVLIVNKF

-101 EIGNRHKRHIHK
+101 ELGNRHKRHIHK
-113 VYNNKNNKSS
+113 VYNNNSSKSS
-123 KNNSK
+123 SK
-128 SNNKNKNKNNNNSN
+128 KKYKKNNKNKSYE
-142 AKSPQVIQVNLNY
+142 KSPKVIQVNLNY
-155 KSSVFGAEPII
+155 KSSVFNTEPII

-178 LIKNFTIWLINV
+178 LIKNFTIWLINI
-190 DKCQE
+190 DKCSE

-202 MSKEHLLGAIFATSS
+202 ISKGHLLGAIFATSS

-277 DEGERIGYAR
+277 DEGKKIGLER
-287 GEEIGVAKGVKQ
+287 GEEIGVAKGIKQGIKQ
-299 GIEQGIEKGRELG
+299 GIEQ
-312 IEQGIEQGREEGR
+312 GR

>member
-1 MLKEDIT
+1 MLKEDTKIE
-8 ILPLIYDNS
+8 PLIYDNA
-17 FKHIFLDKPE
+17 FRHIFLDKPE

-36 IDYPFDPNI
+36 IDYPFDPDI
-45 DVVEVCNGVIIK
+45 DVVEVCNEVIIK
-57 QKLKEKGYIA
+57 RKLKEKGYVA

-101 EIGNRHKRHIHK
+101 ELGNRHKRHIHK
-113 VYNNKNNKSS
+113 VYNNNSS
-123 KNNSK
+123 KK
-128 SNNKNKNKNNNNSN
+128 KDKKNNKNKSYE
-142 AKSPQVIQVNLNY
+142 KSPKVIQVNLNY
-155 KSSVFGAEPII
+155 KSSVFNTEPII

-190 DKCQE
+190 DKCSE

-202 MSKEHLLGAIFATSS
+202 MRKGHLLGAIFATSS

-266 EAYSDGHAMGI
+266 EAFSDGHAMGI
-277 DEGERIGYAR
+277 DEGKKIGLER
-287 GEEIGVAKGVKQ
+287 GEEIGVAKGIK
-299 GIEQGIEKGRELG
+299 
-312 IEQGIEQGREEGR
+312 QGIEQGREEGR
-325 NESTQNIINKLIE
+325 NESIQNTINKLIS

-352 NHKQLTKLKRVA
+352 NHKQLTKLKKAL